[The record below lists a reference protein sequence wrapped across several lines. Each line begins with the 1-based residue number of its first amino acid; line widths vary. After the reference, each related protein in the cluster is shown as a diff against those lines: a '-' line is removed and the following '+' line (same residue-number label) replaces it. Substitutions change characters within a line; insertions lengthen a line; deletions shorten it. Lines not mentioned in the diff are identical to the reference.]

1 MFSFFKFLQKFVSNL
16 KSNKGLWFTILAV
29 ISISGIFLSLYL
41 LTHMTQTVSK
51 DVYINMSSSYTKN
64 YKNRVNQK
72 EQSLKK
78 IALSVETNK
87 EFMDSIKNEKIDLT
101 KEIITNFN
109 NKYKENGFNSI
120 KLNFYP
126 AFNQINQYRNSIN
139 SVINTNDKAFGL
151 EVLSDGVFYVYLEP
165 IISNDVLIGVLELKE
180 NLNNFKSAY
189 EKEDLLFAF
198 LIEERMLNRLSIKT
212 RDGKYKDVV
221 DTLYVQENEYNSKF
235 IAKIKDAS
243 KDGYKKM
250 IDEGYLVDDLY
261 FKSAQKVSDLE
272 GNIIGYVIIGEP
284 IEGSGAFVN
293 IVDNMTKTVTTVA
306 LGLVI
311 SILLF
316 MF

>member
-87 EFMDSIKNEKIDLT
+87 EFMDSIKNEKIDFT

>member
-180 NLNNFKSAY
+180 NLNNFKSTY